1 MYGQVDD
8 RLFGAIAV
16 AVILLAVM
24 AAGVWAMEK
33 AERAQRERNSKLPK
47 RPPLRRGYDD

>member
-16 AVILLAVM
+16 SVILLVVL
-24 AAGVWAMEK
+24 AAGVWAMNK
-33 AERAQRERNSKLPK
+33 AERAQRDRNGKLPK
-47 RPPLRRGYDD
+47 RPPFRRGYDD